1 MGQGPVGSPLF
12 VDVHHPLFAAVE
24 IFFDSLAVKV
34 VERHEKM
41 PIQELISNAGGLIGL
56 SYKWV

>member
-1 MGQGPVGSPLF
+1 MQ
-12 VDVHHPLFAAVE
+12 HRFAAVE
-24 IFFDSLAVKV
+24 IFFDSMAVKV

-56 SYKWV
+56 CPIGVVLKD